1 MSKLICGIDATRYG
15 WIMAGVGGKTD
26 VIRFHQ
32 ELHSLLN
39 VNYTRRDKH
48 ENISAD
54 YREDSLGNRM
64 GIWL

>member
-1 MSKLICGIDATRYG
+1 
-15 WIMAGVGGKTD
+15 MAGIGGKTD
-26 VIRFHQ
+26 TIRFHQ